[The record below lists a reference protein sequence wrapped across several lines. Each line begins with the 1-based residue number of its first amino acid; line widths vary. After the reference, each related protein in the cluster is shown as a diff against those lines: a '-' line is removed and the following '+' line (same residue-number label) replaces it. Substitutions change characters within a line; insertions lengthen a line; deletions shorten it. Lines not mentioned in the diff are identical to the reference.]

1 MLEILPIKQM
11 FVMTL
16 CFTPIVAIIQ
26 LVSNL

>member
-11 FVMTL
+11 FVMAL